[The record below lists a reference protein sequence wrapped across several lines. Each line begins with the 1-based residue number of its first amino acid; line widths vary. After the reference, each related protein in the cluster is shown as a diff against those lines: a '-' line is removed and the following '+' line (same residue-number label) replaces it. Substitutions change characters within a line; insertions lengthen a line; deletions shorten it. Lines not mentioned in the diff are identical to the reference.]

1 MPLRPTMSL
10 IIDQVR
16 TKIGDP
22 KGARQQFDDSTI
34 QDALDRYRDD
44 IRYEPLKTAPSFVN
58 TSGGPQAQY
67 VFADYY
73 SRFSFWE
80 SDVIIQGN
88 DVNTHAPWVVLTPL
102 SSELLVGHF
111 QFELDVF
118 HTGTFPGQWPPV
130 YATGKTFDIFAASA
144 DLLEMWALALS
155 GKYDVSVAGQ
165 SFRRSQ
171 MMEFKLKMANQYRMM
186 AKTRVGKM
194 VRKDVRARETLHG
207 DTTFI

>member
-10 IIDQVR
+10 LINQVR

-22 KGARQQFDDSTI
+22 KGANQQFDDSTV
-34 QDALDRYRDD
+34 QDILDRYRTDV
-44 IRYEPLKTAPSFVN
+44 RYEPLQIAPGFVN
-58 TSGGPQAQY
+58 ASGGPQAQY

-80 SDVIIQGN
+80 SDVVIQGN
-88 DVNTHAPWVVLTPL
+88 DVNTHAPWIVLTPL
-102 SSELLVGHF
+102 NSELLVGHF

-118 HTGTFPGQWPPV
+118 NTGTFPGQWPPV
-130 YATGKTFDIFAASA
+130 YATGKVYDPYMASA

-155 GKYDVSVAGQ
+155 TKYDVTVAGQ

-171 MMEFKLKMANQYRMM
+171 MAEFKLKMAQQYRMM
-186 AKTRVGKM
+186 AKPRVGKM
-194 VRKDVRARETLHG
+194 VRKDVRAKETLHG